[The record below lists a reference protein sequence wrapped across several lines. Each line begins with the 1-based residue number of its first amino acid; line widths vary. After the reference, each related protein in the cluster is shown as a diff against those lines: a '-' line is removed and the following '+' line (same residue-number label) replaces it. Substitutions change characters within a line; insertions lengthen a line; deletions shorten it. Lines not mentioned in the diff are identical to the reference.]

1 MEGHKF
7 AVIGVGRYGYQ
18 IALKL
23 AKKGAEVYCFDSSE
37 DKIENLKDDVAMAV
51 SMDCT
56 DKKNL
61 LSQSIEDVDA
71 VVVAIGEN
79 FEATILT
86 CVHLIDLGIKRIIA
100 RASGDQQRTILEK
113 IGVKEI
119 LTPEDAV
126 AEIVV
131 ESLMNPSIISFLQLP
146 DNYEIAEIRTPKG
159 IANRTVEDI
168 GLRDKYRLTLVT
180 LKREFVEELDGE
192 KVKAQHTIGVP
203 GSDTMVY
210 ETDTLVVFGTV
221 SDIERLLEI
230 NN

>member
-1 MEGHKF
+1 MEGHKI

-18 IALKL
+18 IAIKL

-56 DKKNL
+56 DLKNL

-119 LTPEDAV
+119 LTPENTV
-126 AEIVV
+126 AENIA
-131 ESLMNPSIISFLQLP
+131 ESLMNPSIINILQLP
-146 DNYEIAEIRTPKG
+146 DNYESAEIRTPSR

-180 LKREFVEELDGE
+180 LKREFDEELDG
-192 KVKAQHTIGVP
+192 KMIKAQHTIGVP

-210 ETDTLVVFGTV
+210 ETDTLVVFGTI
-221 SDIERLLEI
+221 SDIERFLEV
-230 NN
+230 NE

>member
-18 IALKL
+18 IAIKL

-56 DKKNL
+56 DRKNL

-119 LTPEDAV
+119 LTPENTV
-126 AEIVV
+126 AENIA
-131 ESLMNPSIISFLQLP
+131 ESLMNPSIINFLQLP
-146 DNYEIAEIRTPKG
+146 DNYEIAEIRTPSR

-180 LKREFVEELDGE
+180 LKREFDEELDG
-192 KVKAQHTIGVP
+192 KMIKAQHTIGVP

-210 ETDTLVVFGTV
+210 ETDTLVVFGTI
-221 SDIERLLEI
+221 SDIERFLEV
-230 NN
+230 NE